1 MGKNQRYYKIKD
13 KKLTKN
19 KKNAK
24 LNKSMAFALSGIAT
38 IGAASLI
45 AGTAQDAQAM
55 MGKPGTGVV
64 STKFSP
70 SIKPGVKPAPGLKVT
85 TSRGLNGAPGAI
97 NSGRLG
103 NDGTMFKGMNQGGGI
118 KGVKTTNGL
127 KNTGIKTGA
136 ATGGLKTD
144 GIKTGGATGG
154 TSGGIL
160 KTNGMKGA
168 HGDKHVNFAPGTTQI
183 PDAPPLPQQS
193 TKPTLTTNT
202 GAGAGASGVTLKA
215 PQIPDAPPL
224 PQQSTKPTLTANKG
238 TGAGAS
244 GVTLSTGTGSATTS
258 TSGVSGG
265 KLSYKGNVREKA
277 GMYSGGNASNVQ
289 LKDGALN
296 QKAFNQ
302 SGNKGGPVLTTE
314 GFYRK

>member
-193 TKPTLTTNT
+193 TKPTLT
-202 GAGAGASGVTLKA
+202 
-215 PQIPDAPPL
+215 
-224 PQQSTKPTLTANKG
+224 ANKG